1 MKDRKRIEAV
11 GGGEQTDSDRIAL
24 VQLLAKCGYCVRIV
38 KEKQKGDYKYN
49 RYVEYWEE

>member
-24 VQLLAKCGYCVRIV
+24 VQLLAKCGYTVRLV
-38 KEKQKGDYKYN
+38 KEKTRNGGVYK